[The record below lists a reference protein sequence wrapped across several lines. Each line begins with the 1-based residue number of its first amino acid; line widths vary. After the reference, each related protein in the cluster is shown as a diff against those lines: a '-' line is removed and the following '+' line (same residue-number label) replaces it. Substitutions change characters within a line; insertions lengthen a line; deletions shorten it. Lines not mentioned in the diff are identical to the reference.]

1 MKSEEKT
8 PVRRRPP
15 PDRRQAVRRRKGRYR
30 MKLKMTIL
38 GLGLTAAL
46 TGLAL
51 SMLVAVGQELG
62 RHVTRV

>member
-1 MKSEEKT
+1 
-8 PVRRRPP
+8 
-15 PDRRQAVRRRKGRYR
+15 